1 MERNI
6 MLNLSNYL
14 NCFFFFFF
22 FGGGGGGGMGGGWG
36 GEVCDKK

>member
-14 NCFFFFFF
+14 NCCFFLFVFFGVC
-22 FGGGGGGGMGGGWG
+22 GGGGGGGG
-36 GEVCDKK
+36 CDKK